1 MVISLHQNM
10 NLFVDA
16 HVHIKNGDGIA
27 SILSAGIAAVRDAGL
42 RDRSWSTASGD
53 VHLHAMPVIISAER
67 ALYKKNG
74 YGSRLGTAVDRQD
87 EIKAEILKLKEA
99 GAGIIKVI
107 ASGLV
112 SLSEP
117 GRITPGGFNREELA
131 FIVREAD
138 SHGLSVMAHA
148 NGEAAIV
155 AAAEA
160 GVLSVEHGF
169 YMTGHALDVMAKQG
183 TFWTPTVGALAR
195 AADVKTISDVM
206 KASLSELIQSHL
218 AMIGRAWK
226 MGIPLAIGTDCVLPD
241 PVYRSIYDAELS
253 YFEQAGISREDILKI
268 ACEGGAKLLG
278 I

>member
-1 MVISLHQNM
+1 MESSTHQDRS
-10 NLFVDA
+10 LFVDA
-16 HVHIKNGDGIA
+16 HVHIKNSDGIA

-42 RDRSWSTASGD
+42 SDRSWSAGGGR
-53 VHLHAMPVIISAER
+53 VQRPGFPVVISAER

-74 YGSRLGTAVDRQD
+74 YGSWLGTAVDQQD
-87 EIKAEILKLKEA
+87 EIKSEILKLKKA

-117 GRITPGGFNREELA
+117 GRITPGGFNREELF
-131 FIVREAD
+131 FIVREAGK
-138 SHGLSVMAHA
+138 HGLFVMAHA

-160 GVLSVEHGF
+160 GVRSVEHGF
-169 YMTGHALDVMAKQG
+169 SMTGHALDVMAKQG

-195 AADVKTISDVM
+195 AADVKTLSGEM
-206 KASLSELIQSHL
+206 KDSLSAQIQIHL
-218 AMIGRAWK
+218 TMISRARS
-226 MGIPLAIGTDCVLPD
+226 MGVSLAIGTDCMLPD
-241 PVYRSIYDAELS
+241 PAYRNIYDQELS
-253 YFEQAGISREDILKI
+253 YFEQAGIDQEDVLMI
-268 ACEGGAKLLG
+268 ACKGGARLLG